1 MNWMKKCLYFV
12 VLLGFSGLLLACSEQ
27 GPAEQ
32 AGEQVDETVDSIQET
47 LDPSGPAER
56 AGEAIDDAIESIGDA
71 LSPSGPAEEAGE
83 AVDEAVDEAMDNNT
97 GEN

>member
-1 MNWMKKCLYFV
+1 MQWIKKVLFFLA
-12 VLLGFSGLLLACSEQ
+12 LLGLSAVFLACSEQ

-32 AGEQVDETVDSIQET
+32 AGEQVDETIEDIQEA

-56 AGEAIDDAIESIGDA
+56 AGRAIDDAIESIGDA

-83 AVDEAVDEAMDNNT
+83 AVDEAVEGVTEDE
-97 GEN
+97 